1 MQVADGILK
10 YGENAP
16 DDSHDITAGE
26 ADITNTISGSDSP
39 STMISWETNTL
50 AAGVDVETPN
60 DHIDDLDLFL
70 VRDVI
75 DQHAVPEKAIADR
88 LIDRYMNTTQ
98 LAYPIVRK
106 ALLMRQYHFVSTFS
120 IIRDSSEILGTLNA
134 IFAIGALYSR
144 ALGINDSLDE
154 WDHAKYFTRAQ
165 ALSFG
170 SEVVYEEPD
179 IQQVQVAGLLAVY
192 LMATNQLNRSVW
204 NLFPRSLDS
213 SLTLSTSRA
222 WKMTNFAIR
231 IAQKLKLHVQ
241 TEPSIEENEMRA
253 ENEVRVEN
261 EMRDRIWYSI
271 NSLKR
276 SLAIMTGRHFED
288 CISAVPKPTED
299 EVSPETHSRE
309 TSLSPGDISE
319 GADMASLNSLYPTTT
334 PPADY
339 LAQTPPSIDMLP
351 AIGYFTEHDR
361 ISKISTDAIN
371 LLHCPE
377 TMEMDRVRVQRTIS
391 DLNKKLCSWR
401 ENLPRVLDFGQNLE
415 EKSVETQVAID
426 INCGFFFVQLS

>member
-1 MQVADGILK
+1 MQVTDGILK
-10 YGENAP
+10 FGENAP
-16 DDSHDITAGE
+16 DDSHDTTAGE
-26 ADITNTISGSDSP
+26 ADISNTISGSDST
-39 STMISWETNTL
+39 SSWETNPL

-75 DQHAVPEKAIADR
+75 DQHAVPKEATAEK

-106 ALLMRQYHFVSTFS
+106 SLLMRQYRFVTKYS
-120 IIRDSSEILGTLNA
+120 IIRDSSEILGSFNA

-144 ALGINDSLDE
+144 GLDTNDNLDE
-154 WDHAKYFTRAQ
+154 WDHTKYFTRAQ
-165 ALSFG
+165 ILSFG

-179 IQQVQVAGLLAVY
+179 IQQVQVAGLLAIY

-213 SLTLSTSRA
+213 SLTLSTTRA

-231 IAQKLKLHVQ
+231 NAQKLKLYVQ
-241 TEPSIEENEMRA
+241 TESSIEDEMRA
-253 ENEVRVEN
+253 
-261 EMRDRIWYSI
+261 RIWYSI

-276 SLAIMTGRHFED
+276 SLAIMTGRHFGD
-288 CISAVPKPTED
+288 CISAVPTPMED
-299 EVSPETHSRE
+299 EVSPETHSRG
-309 TSLSPGDISE
+309 TSLSPGGISE
-319 GADMASLNSLYPTTT
+319 GADMASLDGLYPTTT
-334 PPADY
+334 PADY
-339 LAQTPPSIDMLP
+339 LTQTLPSIDMLP
-351 AIGYFTEHDR
+351 AIVYFTEHDR
-361 ISKISTDAIN
+361 VSKISTDAIN

-377 TMEMDRVRVQRTIS
+377 TMEMNRVRVHETIS
-391 DLNKKLCSWR
+391 DLNKRLCSWR

-415 EKSVETQVAID
+415 DKSVETQVI
-426 INCGFFFVQLS
+426 I